1 MPAQENQNTNN
12 SANGSQTFV
21 LWAAPLLSV
30 LIGWST
36 WKFGDLET
44 PEATTLVI
52 ALWTALWWI
61 FEAVPIPVA
70 SLLPLSLLPLFGI
83 LKPEQVGEKYGH
95 PLVLL
100 LLGGFLLSKAM
111 EKSGAHRRIA
121 LMMVNACPPGEKF
134 LILGF
139 MAATAFLSM
148 WISNTATTLMMLPMA
163 LAVIQNSRSKALK
176 IPLLLGIAFAAN
188 VGGIGT
194 PIGTPPNL
202 VMIGAHTELAEKVPL
217 SDVIGRR
224 PSEDIMDPANPKEVM
239 VKTGDEISEEI
250 ASALES
256 SGLSHIQA
264 LRIEISF
271 TEWMKF
277 GVPVTVTMVLVIW
290 LWLSRGITGKE
301 RIALPDP
308 GSWRKPE
315 VRTLLVFGLTALAWI
330 TRAEPF
336 GGWKTWLDLPHA
348 KDASVAFVAVIFLF
362 CLPSGEKK
370 GERLLDWKTANQIPW
385 GMLVLVGAGLCLG
398 EGFKQS
404 GLSATIASVFSGIE
418 NLPLLGLLLGI
429 ALLVTFMTE
438 MTSNT
443 ATTNVLMPILGA
455 AAVASDLDPKLLMIP
470 AVISASCAFMLPV
483 ATIPNAVVFG
493 TGEVTVRRMAREG
506 LVLNLIGALV
516 VSGICYLLLS

>member
-1 MPAQENQNTNN
+1 M
-12 SANGSQTFV
+12 
-21 LWAAPLLSV
+21 LWVAPLLSV
-30 LIGWST
+30 LISWSV
-36 WKFGDLET
+36 WKFGWLE
-44 PEATTLVI
+44 ASASITLGI

-83 LKPEQVGEKYGH
+83 LEPKVVGEKYGH

-139 MAATAFLSM
+139 MIATAFLSM

-163 LAVIQNSRSKALK
+163 MAVIQNSRSEALK
-176 IPLLLGIAFAAN
+176 VPLLLGIAFAAN

-202 VMIGAHTELAEKVPL
+202 VMMGAYKDLGHPEL
-217 SDVIGRR
+217 
-224 PSEDIMDPANPKEVM
+224 
-239 VKTGDEISEEI
+239 
-250 ASALES
+250 
-256 SGLSHIQA
+256 
-264 LRIEISF
+264 SF
-271 TEWMKF
+271 TDWMKF
-277 GVPVTVTMVLVIW
+277 GVPVTVAMVLFIW

-308 GSWRKPE
+308 GTWRTPE
-315 VRTLLVFGLTALAWI
+315 VRTLLVFILTALAWI
-330 TRAEPF
+330 TRSEPF
-336 GGWKTWLDLPHA
+336 GGWKTWLDLPQA
-348 KDASVAFVAVIFLF
+348 NDASVAFVAVIFLF

-370 GERLLDWKTANQIPW
+370 GDRLLDWKTANKIPW

-404 GLSATIASVFSGIE
+404 GLSATIAGVFSGIE
-418 NLPLLGLLLGI
+418 NLPLLIILLGI
-429 ALLVTFMTE
+429 ALLVTFLTE

-455 AAVASDLDPKLLMIP
+455 AATASDIDPILLMIP
-470 AVISASCAFMLPV
+470 AAMSASCAFMLPV

-493 TGEVTVRRMAREG
+493 TGEVSVRRMAREG
-506 LVLNLIGALV
+506 LALNLIGAMV

>member
-1 MPAQENQNTNN
+1 M
-12 SANGSQTFV
+12 
-21 LWAAPLLSV
+21 LWAAPLLYALISWSV
-30 LIGWST
+30 
-36 WKFGDLET
+36 WKFGGLET
-44 PEATTLVI
+44 PAAVTLGI

-83 LKPEQVGEKYGH
+83 LEPKVVGEKYGH

-134 LILGF
+134 LVLGF

-163 LAVIQNSRSKALK
+163 LAVIQNSKSEDLK

-202 VMIGAHTELAEKVPL
+202 VMIGAYKDLGYPEL
-217 SDVIGRR
+217 
-224 PSEDIMDPANPKEVM
+224 
-239 VKTGDEISEEI
+239 
-250 ASALES
+250 
-256 SGLSHIQA
+256 
-264 LRIEISF
+264 SF
-271 TEWMKF
+271 SEWMKF
-277 GVPVTVTMVLVIW
+277 GIPVTVTMVLFIW
-290 LWLSRGITGKE
+290 VWLSRNVSGKE
-301 RIALPDP
+301 RIALPHP

-330 TRAEPF
+330 TRSEPF
-336 GGWKTWLDLPHA
+336 GGWKTWLDLPQA
-348 KDASVAFVAVIFLF
+348 NDASVAFVAVIFLF
-362 CLPSGEKK
+362 CLPNGEKK

-418 NLPLLGLLLGI
+418 SLPLIGLLLGI
-429 ALLVTFMTE
+429 ALLVTFLTE

-455 AAVASDLDPKLLMIP
+455 AATASDIDPILLMIP
-470 AVISASCAFMLPV
+470 AAMSASCAFMLPV

-493 TGEVTVRRMAREG
+493 TGEITVKRMAREG
-506 LVLNLIGALV
+506 LALNVIGALV

>member
-1 MPAQENQNTNN
+1 MSPLESIPTE
-12 SANGSQTFV
+12 SADSKAKNPMLV
-21 LWAAPLLSV
+21 LGPLLAVGAST
-30 LIGWST
+30 LIYN
-36 WKFGDLET
+36 FGLLDLD
-44 PEATTLVI
+44 AAITLGI

-83 LKPEQVGEKYGH
+83 LSPKVVGEKYGH

-121 LMMVNACPPGEKF
+121 LMMVNACPSGEKF

-139 MAATAFLSM
+139 MTATAFLSM

-163 LAVIQNSRSKALK
+163 LAVIQGSQNKNLT

-202 VMIGAHTELAEKVPL
+202 VMIGAYKDMGFPEL
-217 SDVIGRR
+217 
-224 PSEDIMDPANPKEVM
+224 
-239 VKTGDEISEEI
+239 
-250 ASALES
+250 
-256 SGLSHIQA
+256 
-264 LRIEISF
+264 SF
-271 TEWMKF
+271 SQWMKF
-277 GVPVTVTMVLVIW
+277 GVPVTIIMVLVIW
-290 LWLSRGITGKE
+290 LWLSRGITGKNQIE
-301 RIALPDP
+301 LPNP
-308 GSWRKPE
+308 GKWQSAE
-315 VRTLLVFGLTALAWI
+315 VRTLTVFALTALAWI
-330 TRAEPF
+330 TRSEPF
-336 GGWKTWLDLPHA
+336 GGWKTLLDLPNA
-348 KDASVAFVAVIFLF
+348 NDASVAFLAVVALF
-362 CLPSGEKK
+362 CIPSGNSQKD
-370 GERLLDWKTANQIPW
+370 RLLDWKTANQIPW

-404 GLSATIASVFSGIE
+404 GLSAKIAGVFTGIE
-418 NLPLLGLLLGI
+418 NLHFMGLLLGVC
-429 ALLVTFMTE
+429 LLVTFLTE

-455 AAVASDLDPKLLMIP
+455 AATASNIDPILLMIP
-470 AVISASCAFMLPV
+470 AAMSASCAFMLPV

-493 TGEVTVRRMAREG
+493 TGEVTVKRMAREG
-506 LVLNLIGALV
+506 LVLNLLGALIISV
-516 VSGICYLLLS
+516 ICYFLLS

>member
-1 MPAQENQNTNN
+1 M
-12 SANGSQTFV
+12 
-21 LWAAPLLSV
+21 LWVAPLLSV
-30 LIGWST
+30 LIGWSV
-36 WKFGDLET
+36 WKFGWLE
-44 PEATTLVI
+44 ASASITLGI

-83 LKPEQVGEKYGH
+83 LEPKVVGEKYGH

-139 MAATAFLSM
+139 MVATSFLSM

-163 LAVIQNSRSKALK
+163 MAVIQNSRSEALK
-176 IPLLLGIAFAAN
+176 VPLLLGIAFAAN

-202 VMIGAHTELAEKVPL
+202 VMMGAYKDLGHPEL
-217 SDVIGRR
+217 
-224 PSEDIMDPANPKEVM
+224 
-239 VKTGDEISEEI
+239 
-250 ASALES
+250 
-256 SGLSHIQA
+256 
-264 LRIEISF
+264 SF

-277 GVPVTVTMVLVIW
+277 GVPVTVTMVLFIW

-308 GSWRKPE
+308 GTWRTPE
-315 VRTLLVFGLTALAWI
+315 VRTLLVFILTALAWI
-330 TRAEPF
+330 TRSEPF
-336 GGWKTWLDLPHA
+336 GGWKTWLDLPQA
-348 KDASVAFVAVIFLF
+348 NDASVAFVAVIFLF

-370 GERLLDWKTANQIPW
+370 GDRLLDWKTANKIPW

-404 GLSATIASVFSGIE
+404 GLSATIAGVFSGIE
-418 NLPLLGLLLGI
+418 NLPLLIILLGI
-429 ALLVTFMTE
+429 ALLVTFLTE

-455 AAVASDLDPKLLMIP
+455 AATASDIDPILLMIP
-470 AVISASCAFMLPV
+470 AAMSASCAFMLPV

-493 TGEVTVRRMAREG
+493 TGEVSVRRMAREG
-506 LVLNLIGALV
+506 LALNLIGAMV

>member
-1 MPAQENQNTNN
+1 MAAQDSNN
-12 SANGSQTFV
+12 SPEGARNWL
-21 LWAAPLLSV
+21 LWAAPLVSILA
-30 LIGWST
+30 GWST
-36 WKFGDLET
+36 LQLGVLDA
-44 PEATTLVI
+44 PASITLGI

-70 SLLPLSLLPLFGI
+70 SLLPLALLPLFGI
-83 LKPEQVGEKYGH
+83 LEPRVVGEKYGH

-121 LMMVNACPPGEKF
+121 LMMVNACPAGEKF

-163 LAVIQNSRSKALK
+163 LAVIQNSRSEALK

-202 VMIGAHTELAEKVPL
+202 VMMGAYKDLGHPEL
-217 SDVIGRR
+217 
-224 PSEDIMDPANPKEVM
+224 
-239 VKTGDEISEEI
+239 
-250 ASALES
+250 
-256 SGLSHIQA
+256 
-264 LRIEISF
+264 SF

-277 GVPVTVTMVLVIW
+277 GVPVSLTMVIVIW
-290 LWLSRGITGKE
+290 LWLSRKVTGKE
-301 RIALPDP
+301 RIDLPDP
-308 GSWRKPE
+308 GSWRQPE
-315 VRTLLVFGLTALAWI
+315 IRTLLVFGLTALAWI
-330 TRAEPF
+330 TRSEPF
-336 GGWKTWLDLPHA
+336 GGWKTWLNLPQA
-348 KDASVAFVAVIFLF
+348 NDASVAFVAVILLF
-362 CLPSGEKK
+362 CLPGGEKK
-370 GERLLDWKTANQIPW
+370 GERLLDWRTANRIPW

-404 GLSATIASVFSGIE
+404 GLSATIASVFSGIGS
-418 NLPLLGLLLGI
+418 LHLIALLLGI
-429 ALLVTFMTE
+429 ALLVTFLTE

-455 AAVASDLDPKLLMIP
+455 AAIASDVDPILLMIP
-470 AVISASCAFMLPV
+470 AAMSASCAFMLPV

-493 TGEVTVRRMAREG
+493 TGEITVRRMAQEG
-506 LVLNLIGALV
+506 LVLNLMGASV
-516 VSGICYLLLS
+516 ISGICYFLLS

>member
-1 MPAQENQNTNN
+1 MPIQENQKRENPTH
-12 SANGSQTFV
+12 GSQNMM

-30 LIGWST
+30 LIGWSV
-36 WKFGDLET
+36 WKFGWLD
-44 PEATTLVI
+44 PPAAITLGI

-83 LKPEQVGEKYGH
+83 LEPKVVGEKYGH

-139 MAATAFLSM
+139 MVATAFLSM

-163 LAVIQNSRSKALK
+163 MAVIQNSRSEALK
-176 IPLLLGIAFAAN
+176 APLLLGIAFAAN

-202 VMIGAHTELAEKVPL
+202 VMMGAYKDLGHPEL
-217 SDVIGRR
+217 
-224 PSEDIMDPANPKEVM
+224 
-239 VKTGDEISEEI
+239 
-250 ASALES
+250 
-256 SGLSHIQA
+256 
-264 LRIEISF
+264 SF

-277 GVPVTVTMVLVIW
+277 GVPVTVTMVLFIW

-308 GSWRKPE
+308 GTWRTPE
-315 VRTLLVFGLTALAWI
+315 VRTLLVFILTALAWI
-330 TRAEPF
+330 TRSEPF
-336 GGWKTWLDLPHA
+336 GGWKTWLDLPQA
-348 KDASVAFVAVIFLF
+348 NDASVAFVAVIFLF

-370 GERLLDWKTANQIPW
+370 GDRLLDWKTANKIPW

-404 GLSATIASVFSGIE
+404 GLSATIAGVFSGIE
-418 NLPLLGLLLGI
+418 NLPLLIILLGI
-429 ALLVTFMTE
+429 ALLVTFLTE

-455 AAVASDLDPKLLMIP
+455 AATASDIDPILLMIP
-470 AVISASCAFMLPV
+470 AAMSASCAFMLPV

-493 TGEVTVRRMAREG
+493 TGEVSVRRMAREG
-506 LVLNLIGALV
+506 LALNLIGAMV

>member
-1 MPAQENQNTNN
+1 MLAQENQNTNN
-12 SANGSQTFV
+12 SANGSQTFM
-21 LWAAPLLSV
+21 LWVAPLLSA
-30 LIGWST
+30 LISWSS
-36 WKFGDLET
+36 WEFGGLEA
-44 PEATTLVI
+44 PAAITLGI

-83 LKPEQVGEKYGH
+83 LEPKVVGEKYGH

-163 LAVIQNSRSKALK
+163 LAVIQNGRSEELK

-202 VMIGAHTELAEKVPL
+202 VMLGAYKDLGHP
-217 SDVIGRR
+217 
-224 PSEDIMDPANPKEVM
+224 
-239 VKTGDEISEEI
+239 
-250 ASALES
+250 
-256 SGLSHIQA
+256 
-264 LRIEISF
+264 EISF

-308 GSWRKPE
+308 GTWRTPE

-330 TRAEPF
+330 TRSEPF
-336 GGWKTWLDLPHA
+336 GGWKTWLDLPQA
-348 KDASVAFVAVIFLF
+348 NDASVAFVAVIFLF

-370 GERLLDWKTANQIPW
+370 GERLLDWKTANKIPW

-418 NLPLLGLLLGI
+418 SLPLLGLLLGI
-429 ALLVTFMTE
+429 ALLVTFLTE

-443 ATTNVLMPILGA
+443 ATTNILMPILGA

-470 AVISASCAFMLPV
+470 AAISASCAFMLPV

>member
-1 MPAQENQNTNN
+1 MNLHMSSKESLPLISEGSN
-12 SANGSQTFV
+12 SKNPMLV
-21 LWAAPLLSV
+21 LGLLLAFGVSTLIFNFGLLDLDAA
-30 LIGWST
+30 I
-36 WKFGDLET
+36 
-44 PEATTLVI
+44 TLGI

-83 LKPEQVGEKYGH
+83 LSPKVVGEKYGH

-121 LMMVNACPPGEKF
+121 LMMVNACPSGEKF

-139 MAATAFLSM
+139 MTATAFLSM

-163 LAVIQNSRSKALK
+163 LAVIQGSENRNLT

-202 VMIGAHTELAEKVPL
+202 VMIGAYKDMGFPEL
-217 SDVIGRR
+217 
-224 PSEDIMDPANPKEVM
+224 
-239 VKTGDEISEEI
+239 
-250 ASALES
+250 
-256 SGLSHIQA
+256 
-264 LRIEISF
+264 SF
-271 TEWMKF
+271 TQWMKF
-277 GVPVTVTMVLVIW
+277 GVPVTIIMVLVIW
-290 LWLSRGITGKE
+290 LWLSRSITGKNQIE
-301 RIALPDP
+301 LPNP
-308 GSWRKPE
+308 GNWQSAE
-315 VRTLLVFGLTALAWI
+315 VRTLIVFVLTALAWI
-330 TRAEPF
+330 TRSEPF
-336 GGWKTWLDLPHA
+336 GGWKTWLDLPNA
-348 KDASVAFVAVIFLF
+348 NDASVAFLAVIALF
-362 CLPSGEKK
+362 CIPSGNSKK
-370 GERLLDWKTANQIPW
+370 DRLLDWKTANKIPW

-404 GLSATIASVFSGIE
+404 GLSAKIAGIFSGIE
-418 NLPLLGLLLGI
+418 NLHLMGLLLGVC
-429 ALLVTFMTE
+429 LLVTFLTE

-455 AAVASDLDPKLLMIP
+455 AATASNIDPILLMIP
-470 AVISASCAFMLPV
+470 AAMSASCAFMLPV

-493 TGEVTVRRMAREG
+493 TGEVTVKRMAREG
-506 LVLNLIGALV
+506 LVLNLLGALII
-516 VSGICYLLLS
+516 SAICYFLLS

>member
-1 MPAQENQNTNN
+1 MSPLESISSE
-12 SANGSQTFV
+12 SADSKAKNPV
-21 LWAAPLLSV
+21 LLLGPLLAVGAST
-30 LIGWST
+30 LIYN
-36 WKFGDLET
+36 FGLLDLD
-44 PEATTLVI
+44 AAITLGI

-83 LKPEQVGEKYGH
+83 LSPKVVGEKYGH

-121 LMMVNACPPGEKF
+121 LMMVNACPSGEKF

-139 MAATAFLSM
+139 MTATAFLSM

-163 LAVIQNSRSKALK
+163 LAVIQGSQNKNLT

-202 VMIGAHTELAEKVPL
+202 VMIGAYKDMGFPEL
-217 SDVIGRR
+217 
-224 PSEDIMDPANPKEVM
+224 
-239 VKTGDEISEEI
+239 
-250 ASALES
+250 
-256 SGLSHIQA
+256 
-264 LRIEISF
+264 SF
-271 TEWMKF
+271 SQWMKF
-277 GVPVTVTMVLVIW
+277 GVPVTIIMVLVIW
-290 LWLSRGITGKE
+290 LWLSRSITGKNQIE
-301 RIALPDP
+301 LPNT
-308 GSWRKPE
+308 GHWQSAE
-315 VRTLLVFGLTALAWI
+315 VRTLTVFALTALAWI
-330 TRAEPF
+330 TRSEPF
-336 GGWKTWLDLPHA
+336 GGWKTWLDLPNA
-348 KDASVAFVAVIFLF
+348 NDASVAFLAVIALF
-362 CLPSGEKK
+362 CIPSGNSRKD
-370 GERLLDWKTANQIPW
+370 RLLDWKTANQIPW

-404 GLSATIASVFSGIE
+404 GLSAKIAGVFTGIE
-418 NLPLLGLLLGI
+418 NLHLMGLLLGVC
-429 ALLVTFMTE
+429 LLVTFLTE

-455 AAVASDLDPKLLMIP
+455 AATASNIDPILLMIP
-470 AVISASCAFMLPV
+470 AAVSASCAFMLPV

-493 TGEVTVRRMAREG
+493 TGEVTVKRMAREG
-506 LVLNLIGALV
+506 LVLNLLGALIISV
-516 VSGICYLLLS
+516 ICYFLLS

>member
-1 MPAQENQNTNN
+1 M
-12 SANGSQTFV
+12 
-21 LWAAPLLSV
+21 LWVAPLLSV
-30 LIGWST
+30 LIGWSV
-36 WKFGDLET
+36 WKFGWLE
-44 PEATTLVI
+44 ASASITLGI
-52 ALWTALWWI
+52 ALWTAFWWI

-83 LKPEQVGEKYGH
+83 LEPKVVGEKYGH

-139 MAATAFLSM
+139 MVATAFLSM

-163 LAVIQNSRSKALK
+163 MAVIQNSRSEALK
-176 IPLLLGIAFAAN
+176 APLLLGIAFAAN

-202 VMIGAHTELAEKVPL
+202 VMMGAYKDLGHPEL
-217 SDVIGRR
+217 
-224 PSEDIMDPANPKEVM
+224 
-239 VKTGDEISEEI
+239 
-250 ASALES
+250 
-256 SGLSHIQA
+256 
-264 LRIEISF
+264 SF

-277 GVPVTVTMVLVIW
+277 GVPVTVTMVLFIW
-290 LWLSRGITGKE
+290 LWLSRGITGRE

-308 GSWRKPE
+308 GTWRTPE
-315 VRTLLVFGLTALAWI
+315 VRTLLVFILTALAWI
-330 TRAEPF
+330 TRSEPF
-336 GGWKTWLDLPHA
+336 GGWKTWLDLPQA
-348 KDASVAFVAVIFLF
+348 NDASVAFVAVIFLF

-370 GERLLDWKTANQIPW
+370 GDRLLDWKTANKIPW

-404 GLSATIASVFSGIE
+404 GLSATIAGVFSGIE
-418 NLPLLGLLLGI
+418 NLPLLIILLGI
-429 ALLVTFMTE
+429 ALLVTFLTE

-455 AAVASDLDPKLLMIP
+455 AATASDIDPILLMIP
-470 AVISASCAFMLPV
+470 AAMSASCAFMLPV

-493 TGEVTVRRMAREG
+493 TGEVSVRRMAREG
-506 LVLNLIGALV
+506 LALNLIGAMV

>member
-1 MPAQENQNTNN
+1 MSSQEKTHNQPSPHASSTL
-12 SANGSQTFV
+12 A
-21 LWAAPLLSV
+21 LWSAPLLSL
-30 LIGWST
+30 LIGWSG
-36 WKFGDLET
+36 WELGGLEGS
-44 PEATTLVI
+44 ASITLGI

-83 LKPEQVGEKYGH
+83 LEPKVVGEKYGH

-121 LMMVNACPPGEKF
+121 LMMVNACPSGEKF

-163 LAVIQNSRSKALK
+163 LAVIQNSRNDGLK

-202 VMIGAHTELAEKVPL
+202 VMIGAYKDLGHPEL
-217 SDVIGRR
+217 
-224 PSEDIMDPANPKEVM
+224 
-239 VKTGDEISEEI
+239 
-250 ASALES
+250 
-256 SGLSHIQA
+256 
-264 LRIEISF
+264 SF

-277 GVPVTVTMVLVIW
+277 GVPVSVTMVLFIW

-301 RIALPDP
+301 PITLPDP
-308 GSWRKPE
+308 GTWRSPE
-315 VRTLLVFGLTALAWI
+315 IRTLVVFGLTALAWI
-330 TRAEPF
+330 TRSEPF
-336 GGWKTWLDLPHA
+336 GGWKTWLDLPQA
-348 KDASVAFVAVIFLF
+348 NDASVAFIAVIFLF
-362 CLPSGEKK
+362 CLPNGEKK
-370 GERLLDWKTANQIPW
+370 GERLLDWKTANRIPW

-418 NLPLLGLLLGI
+418 SLPLLALLLGI
-429 ALLVTFMTE
+429 ALLVTFLTE

-455 AAVASDLDPKLLMIP
+455 AATASNLDPILLMIP
-470 AVISASCAFMLPV
+470 AAMSASCAFMLPV

-493 TGEVTVRRMAREG
+493 TGEITVKRMAHEG
-506 LVLNLIGALV
+506 LVLNLLGSFVIA
-516 VSGICYLLLS
+516 GICYLLLS

>member
-1 MPAQENQNTNN
+1 MPTQEKTDNHKP
-12 SANGSQTFV
+12 SEGSYSLF
-21 LWAAPLLSV
+21 LWGAPLLSLLV
-30 LIGWST
+30 GWSG
-36 WKFGDLET
+36 WEFGGLEG
-44 PEATTLVI
+44 PASITLGI

-83 LKPEQVGEKYGH
+83 LEPEVVGEKYGH

-121 LMMVNACPPGEKF
+121 LMMVNACPSGEKF

-163 LAVIQNSRSKALK
+163 LAVIQNSRNHGLK

-202 VMIGAHTELAEKVPL
+202 VMIGAYKDLGHPEL
-217 SDVIGRR
+217 
-224 PSEDIMDPANPKEVM
+224 
-239 VKTGDEISEEI
+239 
-250 ASALES
+250 
-256 SGLSHIQA
+256 
-264 LRIEISF
+264 SF

-277 GVPVTVTMVLVIW
+277 GVPVSVTMVLVIW

-301 RIALPDP
+301 PITLPDP
-308 GSWRKPE
+308 GTWRTPE
-315 VRTLLVFGLTALAWI
+315 IRTLVVFGITALAWI
-330 TRAEPF
+330 TRSEPF
-336 GGWKTWLDLPHA
+336 GGWKTWLDLPQA
-348 KDASVAFVAVIFLF
+348 NDASVAFIAVIFLF
-362 CLPSGEKK
+362 CLPNGEKK
-370 GERLLDWKTANQIPW
+370 GERLLDWKTANRIPW

-404 GLSATIASVFSGIE
+404 GLSTTIASVFSGIE
-418 NLPLLGLLLGI
+418 NLPLLALLLGI
-429 ALLVTFMTE
+429 ALLVTFLTE

-455 AAVASDLDPKLLMIP
+455 AATASNLDPILLMIP
-470 AVISASCAFMLPV
+470 AAMSASCAFMLPV

-493 TGEVTVRRMAREG
+493 TGEITVKRMAREG
-506 LVLNLIGALV
+506 LVLNLLGSLII
-516 VSGICYLLLS
+516 SIICYLLLS

>member
-1 MPAQENQNTNN
+1 MSPLESISSE
-12 SANGSQTFV
+12 SADSKAKNPMLV
-21 LWAAPLLSV
+21 LGPVLAIGASTLIYNFGVLDLDAA
-30 LIGWST
+30 I
-36 WKFGDLET
+36 
-44 PEATTLVI
+44 TLGI

-83 LKPEQVGEKYGH
+83 LSPKVVGEKYGH

-121 LMMVNACPPGEKF
+121 LMMVNACPSGEKF

-139 MAATAFLSM
+139 MTATAFLSM

-163 LAVIQNSRSKALK
+163 LAVIQGSQNKKLT

-202 VMIGAHTELAEKVPL
+202 VMIGAYKDMGFPEL
-217 SDVIGRR
+217 
-224 PSEDIMDPANPKEVM
+224 
-239 VKTGDEISEEI
+239 
-250 ASALES
+250 
-256 SGLSHIQA
+256 
-264 LRIEISF
+264 SF
-271 TEWMKF
+271 SQWMKF
-277 GVPVTVTMVLVIW
+277 GVPVTIIMVLVIW
-290 LWLSRGITGKE
+290 LWLSRGINGKNQIE
-301 RIALPDP
+301 LPNP
-308 GSWRKPE
+308 GKWQSAE
-315 VRTLLVFGLTALAWI
+315 IRTLAVFALTAFAWI
-330 TRAEPF
+330 TRSEPF
-336 GGWKTWLDLPHA
+336 GGWKNWLDLPNA
-348 KDASVAFVAVIFLF
+348 NDASIAFLAVVALF
-362 CLPSGEKK
+362 CIPSGNSKK
-370 GERLLDWKTANQIPW
+370 DRLLDWKTANQIPW

-404 GLSATIASVFSGIE
+404 GLSAKIAGVFTGIE
-418 NLPLLGLLLGI
+418 NLHLMGLLLGVC
-429 ALLVTFMTE
+429 LLVTFLTE

-455 AAVASDLDPKLLMIP
+455 AATASNIDPILLMIP
-470 AVISASCAFMLPV
+470 AAMSASCAFMLPV

-493 TGEVTVRRMAREG
+493 TGEVTVKRMAREG
-506 LVLNLIGALV
+506 VVLNLLGALIISV
-516 VSGICYLLLS
+516 ICYFLLS